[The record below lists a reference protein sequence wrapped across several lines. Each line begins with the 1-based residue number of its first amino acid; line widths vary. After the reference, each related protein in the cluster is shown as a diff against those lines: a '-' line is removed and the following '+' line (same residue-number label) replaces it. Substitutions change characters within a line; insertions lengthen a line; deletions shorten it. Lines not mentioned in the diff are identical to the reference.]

1 MTNMRSMNYSRA
13 RLSCVFLVASDIED
27 MEHMAIL
34 VSIRGERY
42 ALVLPAEEWLV
53 ISPNGTK
60 AILDLKDLRRTL
72 NNTRIS
78 VEGVYTSSMADMRSM
93 TGCSMIGGM
102 MHGMGHM
109 MGHHMGSMATGNE
122 NHSDEEEHHMGGC
135 KVLMS
140 LPHLIVGKI
149 SFNSYMAIPNR

>member
-1 MTNMRSMNYSRA
+1 MNNMMSMNYSQA
-13 RLSCVFLVASDIED
+13 RLSGVFLATSDIED

-34 VSIRGERY
+34 VSNRGERY

-53 ISPNGTK
+53 ILPNGTK
-60 AILDLKDLRRTL
+60 AILDLEDLRKTL

-78 VEGVYTSSMADMRSM
+78 VEGVYISSMADMCSM
-93 TGCSMIGGM
+93 MGCSMMGGM
-102 MHGMGHM
+102 MHGMGYM
-109 MGHHMGSMATGNE
+109 MGHHMGSMAMGNE
-122 NHSDEEEHHMGGC
+122 NHSDEEEHHMEGC

-140 LPHLIVGKI
+140 LSHLIVSKI